1 MPQPR
6 NHRTTASA
14 RRAAWIA
21 CAGLGLGAAGAV
33 VLWAWERLLG
43 LTHGPLFFAVVAATA
58 LCGGTAVVAILRWIA
73 ADRRDP
79 VPQRAGSATHAPSFD
94 PAVVHPSRPIP
105 LLPELLLVLA
115 LLVCLGLAALFFLL
129 PTNDDDP
136 WIPWATSALVFVALV
151 IRPIRMY
158 LRVRRIGRDAQASEH
173 ADGAGT
179 IG

>member
-1 MPQPR
+1 MPQ
-6 NHRTTASA
+6 HRSRRAPASA
-14 RRAAWIA
+14 HWIA
-21 CAGLGLGAAGAV
+21 WPCLALGAVGAV

-43 LTHGPLFFAVVAATA
+43 LTHGPLFFAVVAATM
-58 LCGGTAVVAILRWIA
+58 LCGGTAVVVMLRWIA

-79 VPQRAGSATHAPSFD
+79 APQRSGSALRTPSSD
-94 PAVVHPSRPIP
+94 PAVAQPSRRIP

-136 WIPWATSALVFVALV
+136 WIPWAASALVFVALV

-158 LRVRRIGRDAQASEH
+158 LRVRRIGRDARASERTG
-173 ADGAGT
+173 GAGT
-179 IG
+179 VD